1 MGMGVR
7 TETGAAVTPLLPLGL
22 LLYLY
27 GLLMCFDLDP
37 LGIGLFP
44 GLVAGAG
51 AVLLMVG
58 FGMWKG
64 KRT

>member
-1 MGMGVR
+1 M
-7 TETGAAVTPLLPLGL
+7 TPILFLGL

-27 GLLMCFDLDP
+27 GLCMCFNWNP

-51 AVLLMVG
+51 AAMLMVG
-58 FGMWKG
+58 FGMWAG
-64 KRT
+64 RR

>member
-1 MGMGVR
+1 MR
-7 TETGAAVTPLLPLGL
+7 PILFTGL

-27 GLLMCFDLDP
+27 GLCMCFNWNP

-51 AVLLMVG
+51 ACLLMVG
-58 FGMWKG
+58 FGMWAARKHA
-64 KRT
+64 RPI

>member
-1 MGMGVR
+1 MKPILF
-7 TETGAAVTPLLPLGL
+7 TGL

-51 AVLLMVG
+51 AAMLMVG
-58 FGMWKG
+58 FGMWAARKHA
-64 KRT
+64 RPV

>member
-1 MGMGVR
+1 MKPILF
-7 TETGAAVTPLLPLGL
+7 TGL

-27 GLLMCFDLDP
+27 GLLMCFDLNP

-51 AVLLMVG
+51 AVLLGV
-58 FGMWKG
+58 GMWKG

>member
-1 MGMGVR
+1 MK
-7 TETGAAVTPLLPLGL
+7 LILFLGL

-27 GLLMCFDLDP
+27 GLCMCFDLNP
-37 LGIGLFP
+37 LGLHLFP

-58 FGMWKG
+58 FGMWAGRKHA
-64 KRT
+64 RPV